1 MLRNTARQARA
12 PQQNRPPLVRS
23 GSKHDYASSTH
34 MSASTSS
41 GCNHALDHG
50 SDVPGPDASLC
61 GHKVTLLDHLV
72 GKREQLV
79 WNFES
84 LMLITRSNL
93 VGCSTGISPG
103 FTPPRILSARSAARR
118 NMSGKLAP

>member
-41 GCNHALDHG
+41 GCIHALDHG
-50 SDVPGPDASLC
+50 SDVPGHDASLC

-79 WNFES
+79 WNFETQR
-84 LMLITRSNL
+84 LGGLDVDHEIEPCGLLYGDFAWFHPAQNLI
-93 VGCSTGISPG
+93 G
-103 FTPPRILSARSAARR
+103 
-118 NMSGKLAP
+118 